1 MRTSRSL
8 ATAAALLAAAGI
20 SIPPAHAAG
29 PASWRAV
36 WGTAAQPAV
45 PIADWYGVN
54 WSQQG
59 FADDSLRQVV
69 RLTGGGSK
77 VRIRLSNVYGTRPL
91 RIAGATVGRAGTGAA
106 VQPGTLRPLRFNGR
120 AATVLAAGSEIV
132 SDAASLESSPRDQLA
147 VTLRLNAPTGPA
159 TFHHFAMATSYRAA
173 GDHLADPRATPFA
186 QQSDSWYYL
195 TGVEVTGPHVG
206 GPARRRTVVAF
217 GDSLTDGVG
226 STKGT
231 DARYPDRLAERLR
244 AAGRRWGVV
253 NAGIGGNRVLTDS
266 PVYGERA
273 VARFTRDVLERPG
286 ARSVIVLAGVNDLA
300 AWNETGPVTAAQ
312 LIDGHRTLIRLAHA
326 RGIQAVGAT
335 IMPMGGSAA
344 QSRRGEQIRRQ
355 VNRWIRTSG
364 AYDAVADF
372 DRVVADGDH
381 LKAAYDSGDHIH
393 LNDTG
398 YRAIADAVD
407 LNTL

>member
-1 MRTSRSL
+1 M
-8 ATAAALLAAAGI
+8 
-20 SIPPAHAAG
+20 
-29 PASWRAV
+29 
-36 WGTAAQPAV
+36 
-45 PIADWYGVN
+45 
-54 WSQQG
+54 
-59 FADDSLRQVV
+59 
-69 RLTGGGSK
+69 
-77 VRIRLSNVYGTRPL
+77 
-91 RIAGATVGRAGTGAA
+91 
-106 VQPGTLRPLRFNGR
+106 
-120 AATVLAAGSEIV
+120 
-132 SDAASLESSPRDQLA
+132 
-147 VTLRLNAPTGPA
+147 
-159 TFHHFAMATSYRAA
+159 
-173 GDHLADPRATPFA
+173 
-186 QQSDSWYYL
+186 
-195 TGVEVTGPHVG
+195 
-206 GPARRRTVVAF
+206 VAF

-244 AAGRRWGVV
+244 AAGLRWGVV

-273 VARFTRDVLERPG
+273 VARFTRDALERPG
-286 ARSVIVLAGVNDLA
+286 VRSVIVLAGVNDLA

-372 DRVVADGDH
+372 DRVVADGDR

>member
-1 MRTSRSL
+1 MRSPRLLT
-8 ATAAALLAAAGI
+8 TAVALLAAAVIGAT
-20 SIPPAHAAG
+20 PAYAANPSWHAA
-29 PASWRAV
+29 

-45 PIADWYGVN
+45 PTADWYGAN

-59 FADDSLRQVV
+59 FADDSVRQVV
-69 RLTGGGSK
+69 RLTDGGTK
-77 VRIRLSNVYGTRPL
+77 VRIRLSNVYGSGPL

-106 VQPGTLRPLRFNGR
+106 VLPGTLRRLRFGGR
-120 AATVLAAGSEIV
+120 AATVIPPGREIV
-132 SDAASLESSPRDQLA
+132 SDAAPFPTSPREQLA

-159 TFHHFAMATSYRAA
+159 TFHHFAMATSYRAT
-173 GDHLADPRATPFA
+173 GDRLADPSAAPFT
-186 QQSDSWYYL
+186 QHSDSWYYL
-195 TGVEVTGPHVG
+195 TGVETTGG
-206 GPARRRTVVAF
+206 ARHRTVVAF

-226 STKGT
+226 STKGA

-244 AAGRRWGVV
+244 AAGRPLSVI

-273 VARFTRDVLERPG
+273 VSRFTRDVLDRSG
-286 ARSVIVLAGVNDLA
+286 VRSVVVMAGVNDLA

-312 LIDGHRTLIRLAHA
+312 LIDGHRTLIRLARA
-326 RGIQAVGAT
+326 RGVRVVGAT
-335 IMPMGGSAA
+335 IMPIVASAA
-344 QSRRGEQIRRQ
+344 YTERGEEIRQQ
-355 VNRWIRTSG
+355 VNHWIRTSG

-372 DRVVADGDH
+372 DRAVADGDR

-398 YRAIADAVD
+398 YRAIADAID
-407 LNTL
+407 LDTL